1 MTKVTFSSQGGKLL
15 SVDILGHAGYAAEG
29 EDIVCAAI
37 SSAVML
43 THALLF
49 DVQHIPV
56 DTLIEDEGAHIRITL
71 PQGAGLERGQD
82 ALMALKMHF
91 AELEQNYSDFLN
103 VMEVHADAADQLTVF
118 RS

>member
-1 MTKVTFSSQGGKLL
+1 MTKVTFSSRGDMLL
-15 SVDILGHAGYAAEG
+15 SVDLLGHAGYAEEG

-49 DVQHIPV
+49 DVQKLPV

-71 PQGAGLERGQD
+71 PQGAGLARGQD
-82 ALMALKMHF
+82 ALNALRLNLT
-91 AELEQNYSDFLN
+91 ELEQTYPEFLS
-103 VMEVHADAADQLTVF
+103 VMEVHADAED
-118 RS
+118 

>member
-1 MTKVTFSSQGGKLL
+1 MTKVTFSSRGDMLL
-15 SVDILGHAGYAAEG
+15 SVDLLGHAGYAEEG

-49 DVQHIPV
+49 DVQKLPV

-71 PQGAGLERGQD
+71 PQGAGLARGQD
-82 ALMALKMHF
+82 ALNALRLHLT
-91 AELEQNYSDFLN
+91 ELEQTYPEFLS
-103 VMEVHADAADQLTVF
+103 VMEVHADAED
-118 RS
+118 